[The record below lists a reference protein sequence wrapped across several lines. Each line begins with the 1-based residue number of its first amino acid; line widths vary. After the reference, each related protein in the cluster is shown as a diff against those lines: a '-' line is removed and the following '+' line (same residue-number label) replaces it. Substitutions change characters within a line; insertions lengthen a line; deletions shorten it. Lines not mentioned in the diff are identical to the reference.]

1 MKVMQSR
8 ENVNYITK
16 LEWIPYI
23 WHHGIISR
31 RLVTSMRV
39 RHFPVNNWLDL
50 RGITSV
56 ALWSCYLVRIRKGKP
71 Q

>member
-1 MKVMQSR
+1 MQCGK
-8 ENVNYITK
+8 NVNHITK

-23 WHHGIISR
+23 WHRGIISR
-31 RLVTSMRV
+31 QLMTSMRV
-39 RHFPVNNWLDL
+39 RHFPVKNWLDF
-50 RGITSV
+50 RGINSV

>member
-1 MKVMQSR
+1 MDAVYLASWDPF
-8 ENVNYITK
+8 TA
-16 LEWIPYI
+16 
-23 WHHGIISR
+23 
-31 RLVTSMRV
+31 TSDKYARSP
-39 RHFPVNNWLDL
+39 FSGENWLDL